1 MTALSAIVLAAGRSS
16 RFGEGAHKLLAAIDG
31 TPLVR
36 LSVAA
41 AVEAGVGPVVV
52 VTGGEAIHVSRALAG
67 LDVRLVHEP
76 AFADGLATSLRR
88 GIDAVAPTTEAV
100 VIALGDQPLVSP
112 DAYRRVVATWRTSGS
127 PIVVSQYRDT
137 PNASH
142 PVLFAASLFDELRA
156 LRGDIGAREVIA
168 RDPARVA
175 RAIIEREAP
184 VDVDTRED
192 LVRLTA
198 SRRRRQQ

>member
-16 RFGEGAHKLLAAIDG
+16 RFGEGSHKLLAAIDG

-52 VTGGEAIHVSRALAG
+52 VTGGEAIHVSRALVG

-100 VIALGDQPLVSP
+100 VIALGDQPLVRP
-112 DAYRRVVATWRTSGS
+112 GAYRRVVATWRTTGS
-127 PIVVSQYRDT
+127 PIVVSQYRDNHG
-137 PNASH
+137 PSH
-142 PVLFAASLFDELRA
+142 PVLFATSLFDELRA

-168 RDPARVA
+168 RDPVRVA
-175 RAIIEREAP
+175 RAIMEWEAP
-184 VDVDTRED
+184 GDVDTRED
-192 LVRLTA
+192 LIRLTA

>member
-16 RFGEGAHKLLAAIDG
+16 RFGEGAHKLLAAFDG

-36 LSVAA
+36 LSVTA

-52 VTGGEAIHVSRALAG
+52 VTGGEAIHVSRALVG

-100 VIALGDQPLVSP
+100 VIALGDQPLVTP
-112 DAYRRVVATWRTSGS
+112 GAYRRVVATWRTTGS
-127 PIVVSQYRDT
+127 PIVVSQYSDNHG
-137 PNASH
+137 PSH

-156 LRGDIGAREVIA
+156 LDGDIGAREVIA
-168 RDPARVA
+168 RDPHRVA
-175 RAIIEREAP
+175 RAIMEWEAP
-184 VDVDTRED
+184 GDVDTRED
-192 LVRLTA
+192 LIRLTA